1 MKNNSIVFK
10 SSSIGCEQIFALHE
24 HALLGISPFNS
35 YYSEENIKGLLDWT
49 RSNFASFNIFIPD
62 TLPIHTF
69 IALGYDEQKA
79 EKKTKKQMSYLM
91 NKTYK
96 ALSHMGLS
104 KEESQRKIINVSSME
119 FNAQYIK
126 LRQFC
131 YDLYNSNVEFQ
142 NECNKC
148 TNFILNNQNAAAC
161 KPEQYKIAIRYLL
174 DEMPFFIDTPS
185 ILGVSTSM
193 FIYHQ
198 IPGFIDY
205 LYNHMSKKIT
215 SISQGFMKVVV
226 NKINIM
232 RVKLFQVS
240 DLHYNAY

>member
-10 SSSIGCEQIFALHE
+10 CSSLRCKQIFALHD

-35 YYSEENIKGLLDWT
+35 YYSEENIKGLLGWA
-49 RSNFASFNIFIPD
+49 RSNFSSFHIFIPD

-69 IALGYDEQKA
+69 VALGYDESKA
-79 EKKTKKQMSYLM
+79 EKKTKKQVSYLM
-91 NKTYK
+91 NKTHR
-96 ALSHMGLS
+96 ALSHIGFS
-104 KEESQRKIINVSSME
+104 GEESQRKIITVSSME
-119 FNAQYIK
+119 LNAQYIK
-126 LRQFC
+126 LKQFC
-131 YDLYNSNVEFQ
+131 YDLYNSNIAFQ
-142 NECNKC
+142 NECIKC
-148 TNFILNNQNAAAC
+148 IHFILNSQNMASC

-185 ILGVSTSM
+185 ILGVSISM

-205 LYNHMSKKIT
+205 LHNHMSKKIT

-226 NKINIM
+226 KKVNMSSFTKECI
-232 RVKLFQVS
+232 S
-240 DLHYNAY
+240 